1 MSIWISFI
9 GAIAIASFLL
19 VFPGYLLLSSFKSLR
34 LPKLAIAPIVSI
46 FIVCV
51 TGIITSRLFHSV
63 NVWIFIGLELAIP
76 ILVLAASFVWRH
88 AGSAQMPVGSS
99 SGYLNNKDLY
109 FHQALYLVI
118 GFIAAIYVFVTVL
131 GSPDYFSVSIDNS
144 YHLNEIH
151 ALATTG
157 CYSPV
162 GISVYPTVPGYGSTE
177 AGFYPAAWHV
187 ICALVCNVLSVSAA
201 VAINA
206 VNFAFVAFVFPM
218 SCFSLL
224 SAITEK
230 HTYLAL
236 GALICISAYA
246 FPWRLLTFG
255 VLYSNLAA
263 FCLVCSVCSL
273 FLSLTKDE
281 GLSIQNRLLLAI
293 LFLFGLFDLF
303 LLQPNGIFSVGV
315 LLLPYAVAR
324 VYSFCIAKNLAPFK
338 SFAVAFGLSA
348 CFVAAWIVA
357 FNLPMMHGV
366 ISVSWNH
373 YASASQMLVNYLCQS
388 YSPDAP
394 SNLLLGLFVIVGVV
408 YSLEHGELRW
418 MSISYILTLVIHF
431 STGAS
436 EAAFKPWLA
445 GFWYTD
451 PYRTATLCTLAAFP
465 LAVFGA
471 LVLFDLLRKSLCGG
485 KQQPVGP
492 LNRLYPAI
500 FVVLFVAVV
509 FYPSFQIPGLFNV
522 ETVFGKTRNVIKQNY
537 DMSNFE
543 ELNANELEFASS
555 VKEIVGDSVVL
566 NSPYDG
572 SAFLYGSSDIQVY
585 YRSLNSSPENDPNE
599 SIASRA
605 IRHGLYKIGSDSE
618 IRQAVKTTGAHYV
631 LLLDFDNCKSRGHV
645 FTYNPDDWDGIESIG
660 DKTPGFT
667 LLKKSGHSRLYR
679 IDLE

>member
-9 GAIAIASFLL
+9 GAIAIAFFLL

-303 LLQPNGIFSVGV
+303 LLQPMGFF
-315 LLLPYAVAR
+315 LL
-324 VYSFCIAKNLAPFK
+324 
-338 SFAVAFGLSA
+338 
-348 CFVAAWIVA
+348 
-357 FNLPMMHGV
+357 
-366 ISVSWNH
+366 
-373 YASASQMLVNYLCQS
+373 
-388 YSPDAP
+388 
-394 SNLLLGLFVIVGVV
+394 
-408 YSLEHGELRW
+408 
-418 MSISYILTLVIHF
+418 
-431 STGAS
+431 
-436 EAAFKPWLA
+436 
-445 GFWYTD
+445 
-451 PYRTATLCTLAAFP
+451 
-465 LAVFGA
+465 
-471 LVLFDLLRKSLCGG
+471 
-485 KQQPVGP
+485 
-492 LNRLYPAI
+492 
-500 FVVLFVAVV
+500 V
-509 FYPSFQIPGLFNV
+509 FYCFRMQLQGYI
-522 ETVFGKTRNVIKQNY
+522 
-537 DMSNFE
+537 
-543 ELNANELEFASS
+543 AFA
-555 VKEIVGDSVVL
+555 
-566 NSPYDG
+566 
-572 SAFLYGSSDIQVY
+572 
-585 YRSLNSSPENDPNE
+585 
-599 SIASRA
+599 
-605 IRHGLYKIGSDSE
+605 
-618 IRQAVKTTGAHYV
+618 
-631 LLLDFDNCKSRGHV
+631 
-645 FTYNPDDWDGIESIG
+645 
-660 DKTPGFT
+660 
-667 LLKKSGHSRLYR
+667 
-679 IDLE
+679 